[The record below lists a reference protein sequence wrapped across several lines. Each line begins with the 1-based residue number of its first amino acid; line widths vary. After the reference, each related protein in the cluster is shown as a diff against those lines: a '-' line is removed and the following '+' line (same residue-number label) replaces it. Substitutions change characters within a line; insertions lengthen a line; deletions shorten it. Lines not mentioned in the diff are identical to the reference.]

1 MATRATRSARHTTA
15 SSSSSSQLLDEA
27 SLAEPHEYRNAEQTL
42 TKLLHLM
49 RRGILP
55 ANLVPALNTLHDAVI
70 DAPCF
75 SCHLLNL
82 SHDEL
87 GVIVD
92 GLADPLRPV
101 VAVALSSTCKGLRT
115 PLQAAL
121 EVLQERHARA
131 NRLCQKMDTSYWQLR
146 DVKELEW
153 EEKDLGAD
161 DMATLGM
168 VLPWMPGLCLL
179 DLDGNQLGDAGVQAL
194 FEGLGPAAA
203 PSLAYLWLGRNLFGP
218 AGAEGL
224 SAALRRGAM
233 PKLEEL
239 HLSDNLLG
247 NQGVKALAM
256 PLRQLPA
263 LHHLGMYRCNMGDDG
278 LASLLAG
285 LGKDDFKLVT
295 DLYLDGNQLT
305 DAGCAT
311 LIASLKA
318 GALPEIGTVDTLG
331 TDTFSVHA
339 SNEMLADL
347 DAAVE
352 AVYQLKRAANARRNR

>member
-1 MATRATRSARHTTA
+1 
-15 SSSSSSQLLDEA
+15 
-27 SLAEPHEYRNAEQTL
+27 
-42 TKLLHLM
+42 M

-55 ANLVPALNTLHDAVI
+55 ANLVPALNNLHAVVI

-75 SCHLLNL
+75 SCQLLDL

-87 GVIVD
+87 GVIFD

-121 EVLQERHARA
+121 EVLQERHEKAKA
-131 NRLCQKMDTSYWQLR
+131 LCHKTGTSYRQLR
-146 DVKELEW
+146 DATELEW
-153 EEKDLGAD
+153 EDKGLAAD
-161 DMATLGM
+161 DMVTLGM
-168 VLPWMPGLCLL
+168 LLPWMPGLCLL

-194 FEGLGPAAA
+194 FKGLGPAAA
-203 PSLAYLWLGRNLFGP
+203 PSLACLFLCRNLFGP
-218 AGAEGL
+218 AGAEAL
-224 SAALRRGAM
+224 SAALRRGVM

-239 HLSDNLLG
+239 HLSNNLLG

-256 PLRQLPA
+256 PLRQLPT
-263 LHHLGMYRCNMGDDG
+263 LERLGMACCNMGDDG

-285 LGKDDFKLVT
+285 HGSDGFKLVT

-318 GALPEIGTVDTLG
+318 GALPEIGSIEAWGADTS
-331 TDTFSVHA
+331 SVHA
-339 SNEMLADL
+339 STEMLADL

-352 AVYQLKRAANARRNR
+352 VVIEARREREAKSLG

>member
-1 MATRATRSARHTTA
+1 MATRTTRSARHTTA

-49 RRGILP
+49 RRGVLP

-87 GVIVD
+87 GVIFD

-121 EVLQERHARA
+121 EVLQERHVKAKA
-131 NRLCQKMDTSYWQLR
+131 LCQKTGTSYWQLR
-146 DVKELEW
+146 DAKELEW
-153 EEKDLGAD
+153 EDKDLAD
-161 DMATLGM
+161 DDMVTLGM
-168 VLPWMPGLCLL
+168 MLPWMPGLCTL
-179 DLDGNQLGDAGVQAL
+179 DLDRNQFGDVGAQAL

-203 PSLAYLWLGRNLFGP
+203 PSLAYVWLCRNLFGP
-218 AGAEGL
+218 AGAEAL

-233 PKLEEL
+233 PKLEQL
-239 HLSDNLLG
+239 DLSDNLLG
-247 NQGVKALAM
+247 NQGVAALAV

-263 LHHLGMYRCNMGDDG
+263 LDTLFLNRCNMGDDG

-285 LGKDDFKLVT
+285 LGSDGFKLVT
-295 DLYLDGNQLT
+295 ELYLDGNQLT

-318 GALPEIGTVDTLG
+318 GALPEVRAIKAGLH
-331 TDTFSVHA
+331 FSVHA

-347 DAAVE
+347 DAALNSLNE
-352 AVYQLKRAANARRNR
+352 ARRSANARRN